1 MGEYWPGGP
10 LKVDHLAMAAVTIG
24 ELLTGILLLAGGR
37 RCRLLLATQNTEHFE
52 HVGVRL
58 IDPWE
63 RSIDGPRIGSRQ
75 VPTTL
80 RPMRRACSSW
90 QKCMS
95 DVLSPRRP

>member
-37 RCRLLLATQNTEHFE
+37 RCQLLLATQNTEHFE

-63 RSIDGPRIGSRQ
+63 HW
-75 VPTTL
+75 
-80 RPMRRACSSW
+80 RPPHREQASTHHASAHATC
-90 QKCMS
+90 
-95 DVLSPRRP
+95 L